1 MLQFYQDSW
10 LKLVDAI
17 ASLIDQ
23 DSGFVFD
30 ALDGKLG
37 KENINGI
44 ETSGHDINYRE
55 EPVAFFFV
63 LYGIAFEAL
72 ITRPGMDSQDSED
85 QTLEILQALKK
96 ILRPSVAGNAIYQ
109 DVAFS
114 ETMELFD
121 RLALTEGLDV
131 QTVIVEITRNLC
143 LSHPSVDEED
153 ASEDYLSDN
162 IEQLFELTRIIVLV
176 LTGLVPTLGEKP
188 SAIRQQL
195 SDEAATLIVTSLEAL
210 VDVADVFPSVIK
222 TDLHACIFH
231 MLTTI
236 LSTGA
241 CHVSVVPQTL
251 PIFKRFIHGIT
262 QGMDGSPAANDQITG
277 CLERLRTILMT
288 AQRRETEAS
297 LQCAK
302 NTLLAS
308 TILLTTGSNCLWPE
322 EPMITKLLEDLL
334 DCLQDVGLAAV
345 AANCMRSLMLFDSKF
360 DTGQF
365 IASYLLPRLLHFF
378 TDDSRPDPENVRA
391 LIAHTL
397 SSYASSMREE
407 EKAMAALS
415 VVIPAF
421 LHRAFVRGKDVYQ
434 ETALRLLSL
443 ANNNQ
448 STFRAVLLRM
458 SPGQRSLMEEVI
470 REGSAAKR
478 DAGRQEGQG
487 EPSIALKFTFG

>member
-1 MLQFYQDSW
+1 M
-10 LKLVDAI
+10 
-17 ASLIDQ
+17 
-23 DSGFVFD
+23 
-30 ALDGKLG
+30 DGKVG
-37 KENINGI
+37 RESINGT
-44 ETSGHDINYRE
+44 ETSSDINYRD

-72 ITRPGMDSQDSED
+72 ITRPGTDSQTLDD

-109 DVAFS
+109 DVVFS

-121 RLALTEGLDV
+121 RLALTEGLEV

-153 ASEDYLSDN
+153 SSEDHLSDN
-162 IEQLFELTRIIVLV
+162 IEQLFELTRIIVLI
-176 LTGLVPTLGEKP
+176 LASLVPNLGEKP

-195 SDEAATLIVTSLEAL
+195 SGEAATLIVLSLEAL

-236 LSTGA
+236 LGTGA
-241 CHVSVVPQTL
+241 CQVSVVPQTL
-251 PIFKRFIHGIT
+251 PIFKRFVQSIT
-262 QGMDGSPAANDQITG
+262 QDMANNVAVNDQITG
-277 CLERLRTILMT
+277 CLERLRTILTT
-288 AQRRETEAS
+288 AQRREAEAS

-308 TILLTTGSNCLWPE
+308 TILLTTGSNCLVPQ
-322 EPMITKLLEDLL
+322 EPMIMKLLEDLL

-345 AANCMRSLMLFDSKF
+345 SANCMRSLLLTDSKY

-365 IASYLLPRLLHFF
+365 TASYLLPRLLHFF
-378 TDDSRPDPENVRA
+378 IDYSQPDPENARA
-391 LIAHTL
+391 LIAQTL
-397 SSYASSMREE
+397 SAYVSSIPGEE
-407 EKAMAALS
+407 TAMAALS

-421 LHRAFVRGKDVYQ
+421 LHQASVRGKDVYQ
-434 ETALRLLSL
+434 ETASRLLSL
-443 ANNNQ
+443 ASHNQ
-448 STFRAVLLRM
+448 SAFRAVALKM
-458 SPGQRSLMEEVI
+458 GQEQRNLMEEII

-478 DAGRQEGQG
+478 DAGRQAEQG